1 MTGQRIRWSK
11 LRWWLALAVVLAAVA
26 GYYWTSGVTV
36 LVGAVEKRTLTSEV
50 EATGEVE
57 PEDKVV
63 LHSKLAGKIESVTVE
78 AGDQVKK
85 GQTLAQLDSRD
96 LELEAEAAEARY
108 QALSAQLAGAASAGR
123 QQAQARLDET
133 RAVFRVAELNHQ
145 RVLQLYQAEAV
156 ARSELDAAELELEQ
170 AQSAV
175 KIAEQELGKL
185 REHEGSQI
193 KALQAQVDEARAQ
206 LDLVRENL
214 QAATLT
220 APRDGTVL
228 YRHIDPGQYI
238 YPDTPLLVVGNP
250 QTTVVKVYILQDDIS
265 AIKTGQPAQLS
276 GETLGDKV
284 MEGKIVHVAPAAE
297 KIISSLG
304 VEQTKFLT
312 KVAPRQP
319 ELLRPGSKVDVTITT
334 DRRENATV
342 VPVAA
347 VMESSRTSQVLTIK
361 DGKAV
366 SQEVVTGISDGEYI
380 EIVKGLSPGEQIILE
395 PGKIKPGQKVKKRT

>member
-123 QQAQARLDET
+123 QQAQARLDEA

-145 RVLQLYQAEAV
+145 RVLRIPG
-156 ARSELDAAELELEQ
+156 RSR
-170 AQSAV
+170 
-175 KIAEQELGKL
+175 G
-185 REHEGSQI
+185 
-193 KALQAQVDEARAQ
+193 
-206 LDLVRENL
+206 
-214 QAATLT
+214 
-220 APRDGTVL
+220 
-228 YRHIDPGQYI
+228 
-238 YPDTPLLVVGNP
+238 P
-250 QTTVVKVYILQDDIS
+250 Q
-265 AIKTGQPAQLS
+265 
-276 GETLGDKV
+276 
-284 MEGKIVHVAPAAE
+284 
-297 KIISSLG
+297 
-304 VEQTKFLT
+304 
-312 KVAPRQP
+312 
-319 ELLRPGSKVDVTITT
+319 
-334 DRRENATV
+334 
-342 VPVAA
+342 
-347 VMESSRTSQVLTIK
+347 
-361 DGKAV
+361 
-366 SQEVVTGISDGEYI
+366 
-380 EIVKGLSPGEQIILE
+380 
-395 PGKIKPGQKVKKRT
+395 